1 MVQQEIQRKEKRENQ
16 TKHETGNTNDYSSSD
31 THGSSWKSWKRLEA
45 NRLGEK
51 IACEIPNVITF
62 MFLSIA
68 KRRTAVASAR
78 WLSSTPWFVEQ
89 DAATSPNPH
98 ISHTYRAPP
107 LPEDAPKVLV
117 DLHSQLIKSPHL
129 EQSNLLVTRALSREM
144 GPPPPLRAPHGR
156 RRKGGTFAIET
167 AFDIPGSLWSW
178 TVFAEASASQ
188 AAALLV
194 L

>member
-1 MVQQEIQRKEKRENQ
+1 
-16 TKHETGNTNDYSSSD
+16 
-31 THGSSWKSWKRLEA
+31 
-45 NRLGEK
+45 
-51 IACEIPNVITF
+51 

-178 TVFAEASASQ
+178 TVFAEVKEGTEKKGSIESVVRLVRKS
-188 AAALLV
+188 LLTAQPPLPLPPNSKRRMQNGWAMIDAGEFAV
-194 L
+194 HILSKGMREKYFNQSRVYY